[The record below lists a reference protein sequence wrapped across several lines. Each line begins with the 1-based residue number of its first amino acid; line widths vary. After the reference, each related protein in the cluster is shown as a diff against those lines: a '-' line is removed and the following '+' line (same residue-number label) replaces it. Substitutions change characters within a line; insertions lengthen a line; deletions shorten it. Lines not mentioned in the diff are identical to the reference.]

1 MERVAFL
8 LEHTGERI
16 GCLLNP
22 ESLVVRRTA
31 GVRSRTTT
39 GGSLSGAGLAD
50 DPLIYTGGGYTDL
63 LLDLLF
69 DTRLAGSSLSTD
81 DVRTLTRPLF
91 ELAEGDRNA
100 DGFTRPPSVR
110 FVWGK
115 SWNISGVVTSVA
127 ERVEEFTASGA
138 PQRSWLRM
146 RLVRVSEQAS
156 TLPPRIAPGIGIRGS
171 VFEEARHDLSSAG
184 VRASTSLRSE
194 STRVST
200 VASGERLDEIAWKH
214 YGDSRLWRLIAYGN
228 AIANPFAMTAGLAL
242 TIPPLSSHIVSAK
255 TERSK

>member
-8 LEHTGERI
+8 LERTGERI

-22 ESLVVRRTA
+22 ESLIVRRTA

-39 GGSLSGAGLAD
+39 GGSLSGAGLKD
-50 DPLIYTGGGYTDL
+50 DPLIYTGGGYTEM

-69 DTRLAGSSLSTD
+69 DTRLDGSSVATE

-91 ELAEGDRNA
+91 ELAEGDRNP
-100 DGFTRPPSVR
+100 DGFTQPPVVR

-115 SWNISGVVTSVA
+115 SWNIPGVVTSVA
-127 ERVEEFTASGA
+127 ERLEEFSASGA

-156 TLPPRIAPGIGIRGS
+156 TSTSRITSGTRVTGS
-171 VFEEARHDLSSAG
+171 TFAGEVRRDLSSASL
-184 VRASTSLRSE
+184 RASPSLRGE
-194 STRVST
+194 SGTVST
-200 VASGERLDEIAWKH
+200 VASGQRLDEIAWKH

-228 AIANPFAMTAGLAL
+228 AIENPFAMAAGLTL
-242 TIPPLSSHIVSAK
+242 TIPPLSPLLFGAK
-255 TERSK
+255 TE

>member
-8 LEHTGERI
+8 LEHSGERI

-31 GVRSRTTT
+31 GVRWRTTI
-39 GGSLSGAGLAD
+39 GGPLSGAGLSD
-50 DPLIYTGGGYTDL
+50 DPLIYTGGGHTEL
-63 LLDLLF
+63 LLNLLF
-69 DTRLAGSSLSTD
+69 DTRVAGSSIATE

-91 ELAEGDRNA
+91 ELAEGDRNP
-100 DGFTRPPSVR
+100 DGFTRPPAVR

-115 SWNISGVVTSVA
+115 SWNIPGIVTSVA
-127 ERVEEFTASGA
+127 ERLEEFNASGA

-146 RLVRVSEQAS
+146 RLVRIDEKAGTS
-156 TLPPRIAPGIGIRGS
+156 TSSIPSGTRIRGS
-171 VFEEARHDLSSAG
+171 AFQDDVRHSLSSAG
-184 VRASTSLRSE
+184 VRAEAVTI
-194 STRVST
+194 ST

-228 AIANPFAMTAGLAL
+228 AIENPFAMAAGLTL
-242 TIPPLSSHIVSAK
+242 TVPPLSSLLFAAK
-255 TERSK
+255 TEPSA